1 MIEQIAIHIFKTLV
15 YKKITNN
22 WYKKEKFTLSANIR
36 APASMT
42 NSPDSSSL
50 ATAAVKPAALEALP
64 LV

>member
-1 MIEQIAIHIFKTLV
+1 M
-15 YKKITNN
+15 
-22 WYKKEKFTLSANIR
+22 KKEKLTLSANIR